1 MFGESEYYNV
11 LEAKL
16 EGTQGE
22 SVKIKTCNTI
32 TKKQY

>member
-1 MFGESEYYNV
+1 MLGESEYYNV

-22 SVKIKTCNTI
+22 SVNVKTCNKI